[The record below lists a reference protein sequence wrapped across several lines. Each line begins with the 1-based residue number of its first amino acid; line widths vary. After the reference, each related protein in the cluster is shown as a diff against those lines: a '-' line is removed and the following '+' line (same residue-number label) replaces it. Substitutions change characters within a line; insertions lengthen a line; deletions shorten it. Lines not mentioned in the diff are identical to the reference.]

1 MHNSSWSMSED
12 DLDIWERLFEQGLVS
27 GKTSTGPGDVIDD
40 IASRCPVIGPRYA
53 TIASFLLDVDVM

>member
-1 MHNSSWSMSED
+1 MSED